1 MLTPKKIPTL
11 TTSSAE
17 DAKEL
22 TLVDHLIELRDRI
35 MRCLVAIVVLFLCLF
50 AFSND
55 IYTFV
60 AQPLIDALPENS
72 TMIAIDPTSPFFA
85 PFKLTFYVAVL
96 LAAPY
101 ILFQLWSFV
110 APGLYKNEK
119 SVAIPIFISS
129 VVLFYAGIAFA
140 RYVLFG
146 LVFSFFISVAPEDIA
161 VAPDINSFLSF
172 ALTIF
177 MAFGMA
183 FEVPVAVFVFIW
195 AGLVEP
201 DALVAKRPY
210 VIVGCFVVAMLLT
223 PPDPF
228 TQSMLAIPMW
238 GLFELGVLSGRW
250 IKKKKTKEE
259 EEEEENEKDEST
271 AA

>member
-1 MLTPKKIPTL
+1 MLTPKKKRSRVPTD
-11 TTSSAE
+11 AE
-17 DAKEL
+17 DGKEL
-22 TLVDHLIELRDRI
+22 TLIDHLIELRDRI
-35 MRCLVAIVVLFLCLF
+35 IKCLTAIVVLFLCLF
-50 AFSND
+50 AFAND
-55 IYTFV
+55 IYTYV
-60 AQPLIDALPENS
+60 AEPLIAALPANS

-85 PFKLTFYVAVL
+85 PFKLTFFVALL

-101 ILFQLWSFV
+101 MLYQLWSFI

-119 SVAIPIFISS
+119 KVAIPLFISS

-146 LVFSFFISVAPEDIA
+146 LVFAFFISVAPEGIT

-177 MAFGMA
+177 FAFGLA
-183 FEVPVAVFVFIW
+183 FEVPIAVFVLVW
-195 AGLVEP
+195 AGIVEP
-201 DALVAKRPY
+201 DSLVQKRPY

-238 GLFELGVLSGRW
+238 GLFELGIVAGRL
-250 IKKKKTKEE
+250 IKKRQEE
-259 EEEEENEKDEST
+259 QADP
-271 AA
+271 A